1 MSSEIAAYSS
11 LSFPLFP
18 SKEVSPILG
27 TSALP
32 QDEEHDRLTEYLG
45 SMSAE
50 EYAQKEKALLWKVD
64 LKLIPWMTLLFT
76 LSFLDRTNVGT
87 ARLAGLTKDLHMSQ
101 HQFNI
106 ASTVFFVTYVAFEI
120 PSNLVLKK
128 FRPSRWIPTIVIVW
142 AIIQICMGLVRTYGQ
157 LLALR
162 LLLGLFEAGLFPG
175 MSFFLSYWYQR
186 KEASKR
192 ISLFFAGAVM
202 AGAFGGILGYG
213 FSRMN
218 GVGGKSGWSWIFI
231 MEGLI
236 TLLAGVASPWLVQ
249 DWPDQKTKF
258 LDPLEKR
265 MILARLK
272 ADTGLASQGTFSR
285 KIVKRAVSDWKTWL
299 FMLMYIGA
307 AMPVYAQSIFTPTI
321 IASLGKWSAP
331 QSLLLST
338 PPYVFAFITTMVTAY
353 FSDKMGKRAVFLM
366 FWSFMGV
373 VGYILLITIPFSRP
387 GALYF
392 AVFLTIGSAAPCTA
406 TTIVFAAGNFGNHY
420 KKAVSL
426 GMMFSLGNSGGIVA
440 SQIYQAKYAPKYITP
455 HSITLA
461 FCAMVGIC
469 SIILYIG
476 LKRENDR
483 REAKYGPVPTDNS
496 FGPSFSI
503 EGSDGDAPGV
513 MARQRGMSTWQE
525 DLIDQKY
532 LERWGLTELSEEEIL
547 DLGDDHPAFRFA
559 L

>member
-1 MSSEIAAYSS
+1 MSSDIAPDSSPASLAYSS
-11 LSFPLFP
+11 KGASPVAIP
-18 SKEVSPILG
+18 SVP
-27 TSALP
+27 P
-32 QDEEHDRLTEYLG
+32 QDEKYDAVEEQLRN
-45 SMSAE
+45 MSAE
-50 EYAQKEKALLWKVD
+50 EYAEREKNLLWKIDRRLV
-64 LKLIPWMTLLFT
+64 PWMTVLFT

-87 ARLAGLTKDLHMSQ
+87 ARLSGLTRDLHMSQ
-101 HQFNI
+101 NQFNI
-106 ASTVFFVTYVAFEI
+106 ASTVFFVTYVVFEI

-128 FRPSRWIPTIVIVW
+128 FRPSRWIPAIVVVW
-142 AIIQICMGLVRTYGQ
+142 AIIQICMGLVETYGQ

-202 AGAFGGILGYG
+202 AGAFGMDGI
-213 FSRMN
+213 
-218 GVGGKSGWSWIFI
+218 GGKSGWSWIFI

-236 TLLAGVASPWLVQ
+236 TLIAGLISPWLVH
-249 DWPDQKTKF
+249 DWPDQRTRF

-265 MILARLK
+265 IVLTRLK
-272 ADTGLASQGTFSR
+272 ADTGLASQGTFNW
-285 KIVKRAVSDWKTWL
+285 KVVKRAVLDWKTWL
-299 FMLMYIGA
+299 FMLTYIGA

-321 IASLGKWSAP
+321 IASLGKWTTP

-338 PPYVFAFITTMVTAY
+338 PPYVFAFVTTMVTAY
-353 FSDKMGKRAVFLM
+353 FSDKTGKRAAFLM
-366 FWSFMGV
+366 FWSVMGV
-373 VGYILLITIPFSRP
+373 IGYILLITIPRSHP

-440 SQIYQAKYAPKYITP
+440 SQIYQVKYAPRYITS
-455 HSITLA
+455 HAVSLA
-461 FCAMVGIC
+461 FMAMVGVC
-469 SIILYIG
+469 AAILYFG
-476 LKRENDR
+476 LKRENNR
-483 REAKYGPVPTDNS
+483 RETRYGPVLDDHGYTDGVNS
-496 FGPSFSI
+496 GLKRTQ
-503 EGSDGDAPGV
+503 GV
-513 MARQRGMSTWQE
+513 LSTWQQDLE
-525 DLIDQKY
+525 DEEY
-532 LERWGLTELSEEEIL
+532 LARWGLTGMSKEEIL
-547 DLGDDHPAFRFA
+547 DLGDDHPSFRYA